1 MINISPPTLILQL
14 LQLLLLIWILN
25 RIMFRPL
32 LRLINDRDQHIE
44 KIKQDVGNIESETT
58 DLVNKNMAMEK
69 DARLDAGEERA
80 RLRNEANSQMESI
93 FEDTRK
99 EMDMIMSEAEK
110 EIDDQVEKARDVLR
124 REAAVLAEEIIEK
137 VIGRRVEA

>member
-44 KIKQDVGNIESETT
+44 KIKQDVGNIERETT

-80 RLRNEANSQMESI
+80 RLRHEANSHMESI

>member
-44 KIKQDVGNIESETT
+44 KIKQDVGNIERETT

>member
-44 KIKQDVGNIESETT
+44 KIKQDVGNIARETT
-58 DLVNKNMAMEK
+58 DLVNKNLAMEK

-80 RLRNEANSQMESI
+80 RLRQEANSQSELI
-93 FEDTRK
+93 FEETRK
-99 EMDMIMSEAEK
+99 ETEQIMSEAEK
-110 EIDDQVEKARDVLR
+110 EIDGQVEKARDILH
-124 REAAVLAEEIIEK
+124 REVAVLAEEIIEK
-137 VIGRRVEA
+137 VMGRRVEA

>member
-14 LQLLLLIWILN
+14 LQLLLLVWILN

-44 KIKQDVGNIESETT
+44 KIKQDVGNIERETT